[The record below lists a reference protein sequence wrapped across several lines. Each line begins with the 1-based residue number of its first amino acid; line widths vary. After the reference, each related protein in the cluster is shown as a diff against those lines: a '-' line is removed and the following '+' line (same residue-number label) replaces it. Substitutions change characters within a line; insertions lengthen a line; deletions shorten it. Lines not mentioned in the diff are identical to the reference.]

1 MDSAL
6 QVADVKRLAM
16 LFAKL
21 RWLPGLGSWLFE
33 SGLLDAVAS
42 LAVIAAAVKI
52 LLFLDSG
59 AVSFWLLL
67 CFGP

>member
-1 MDSAL
+1 M
-6 QVADVKRLAM
+6 KRTTM

-21 RWLPGLGSWLFE
+21 RWLSGLGSWLFE
-33 SGLLDAVAS
+33 SGLLDVIASIAV
-42 LAVIAAAVKI
+42 VAAAVKI
-52 LLFLDSG
+52 LLFVDGG

>member
-1 MDSAL
+1 
-6 QVADVKRLAM
+6 M
-16 LFAKL
+16 LFAKF

>member
-1 MDSAL
+1 
-6 QVADVKRLAM
+6 M
-16 LFAKL
+16 LLAKL
-21 RWLPGLGSWLFE
+21 RWLLRLASWLFE
-33 SGLLDAVAS
+33 SGLLDVLAS